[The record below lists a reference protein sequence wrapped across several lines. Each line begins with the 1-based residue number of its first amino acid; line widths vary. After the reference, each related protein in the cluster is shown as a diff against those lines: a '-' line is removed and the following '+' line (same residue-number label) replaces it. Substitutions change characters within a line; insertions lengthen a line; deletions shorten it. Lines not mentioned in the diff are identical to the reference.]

1 MLTVGTSMRS
11 NPIDRWRHFR
21 SDVDREITF
30 LLTRYGEGA
39 YQAAFTAAAKPNLRT
54 RRRKVLLAA
63 ARALNPAPKL
73 FGLIPLP
80 AAKIA
85 RRQQR
90 PQGAASHSSMMSTT

>member
-39 YQAAFTAAAKPNLRT
+39 YQAAFTAAAKPNLPS
-54 RRRKVLLAA
+54 
-63 ARALNPAPKL
+63 LNSITGATPRPK
-73 FGLIPLP
+73 PSS
-80 AAKIA
+80 
-85 RRQQR
+85 R
-90 PQGAASHSSMMSTT
+90 P